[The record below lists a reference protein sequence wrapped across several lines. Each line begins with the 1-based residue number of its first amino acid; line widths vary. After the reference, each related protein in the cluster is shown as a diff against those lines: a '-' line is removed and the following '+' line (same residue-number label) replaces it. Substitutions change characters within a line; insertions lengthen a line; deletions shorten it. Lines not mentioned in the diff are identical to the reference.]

1 MVICDCHRLIIDGY
15 IVIFKLQKFKISY
28 RLVIVAYL
36 SEYDQESEAEKY
48 YRNLVALSRVSAAIS
63 GLQDLDAILR
73 IGLDNVLRVM
83 NGAVGGIMLLDGSTQ
98 TLSYRVYHDLSA
110 EYAEEMRMRLGEG
123 IAGKV
128 AQNGRSILLE
138 DISLEPNAA
147 RRELISMEGLKAFVS
162 VPLRAKDNVLGVVN
176 VASRLPHRFT
186 KEDMH
191 LLHSIGDQLGL
202 AIEQA
207 ELYKRLLDARERYQM
222 LLRQAVT
229 IQEQERRRVA
239 RELHDETAQQLTA
252 LALNLQAVSEMME
265 MGNVEDAQIKT
276 MLKRAHTIAVDASA
290 EVTRLIRELRP
301 TLLDT
306 LGLSAA
312 VHNLAENN
320 LASKGIN
327 VTTEFEGMDRRLS
340 PETELSLFRI
350 AQEAMSNIV
359 RHSEAKNATITLECD
374 AEKCVL
380 RVEDDG
386 KGFDVNEITSIDQKG
401 RGAGLFGMEERVTM
415 VGGTCSCQSQ
425 PGQGTRVIARVP
437 IVRSATH
444 TEDKGTGA
452 DSI

>member
-1 MVICDCHRLIIDGY
+1 MVIWDSHRPMIDGY
-15 IVIFKLQKFKISY
+15 IAILKLQRFKISY

-36 SEYDQESEAEKY
+36 SEYEEESQAEKY

-63 GLQDLDAILR
+63 GLQDLDAILS
-73 IGLDNVLRVM
+73 IGLDNVLRIM
-83 NGAVGGIMLLDGSTQ
+83 NGTVGGIMLLDEHTQ

-110 EYAEEMRMRLGEG
+110 KYAEEMRLTLGEG

-138 DISLEPNAA
+138 DISLEQNAA
-147 RRELISMEGLKAFVS
+147 RPDLICMEGLKAFVS

-176 VASRLPHRFT
+176 VGSHLPHRFT

-191 LLHSIGDQLGL
+191 LLHSIGDQLGI

-207 ELYKRLLDARERYQM
+207 KLYKRLNDARERYQM

-239 RELHDETAQQLTA
+239 RELHDETSQDLTA

-265 MGNVEDAQIKT
+265 MGNVEDAQIKAT
-276 MLKRAHTIAVDASA
+276 LKRAHTIAVHASA

-306 LGLSAA
+306 LGLPAA
-312 VHNLAENN
+312 VHNLAENH
-320 LASKGIN
+320 LASKGIS
-327 VTTEFEGMDRRLS
+327 VSTEFEGMDRRLP

-350 AQEAMSNIV
+350 AQEAIGNIV
-359 RHSEAKNATITLECD
+359 RHSEAKNATIKLECD
-374 AEKCVL
+374 ADKCVL

-386 KGFDVNEITSIDQKG
+386 KGFDVSEITSIDEGG
-401 RGAGLFGMEERVTM
+401 RGAGLFGMKERVTM
-415 VGGTCSCQSQ
+415 VGGSCSCQSQ
-425 PGQGTRVIARVP
+425 PGQGTKVIARVP
-437 IVRSATH
+437 IIRSTADA
-444 TEDKGTGA
+444 EDKDA
-452 DSI
+452 DSG